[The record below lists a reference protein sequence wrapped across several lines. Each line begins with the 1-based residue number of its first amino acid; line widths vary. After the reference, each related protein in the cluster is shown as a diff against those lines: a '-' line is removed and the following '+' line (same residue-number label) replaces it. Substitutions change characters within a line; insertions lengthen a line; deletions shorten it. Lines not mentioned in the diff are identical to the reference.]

1 MERKVIYFF
10 TNFFVLK
17 TFYWQMYKWMGNIL
31 CPSNLELN
39 LVLLS
44 ERILDSNL
52 KKSTF
57 LLIPNHLGTV
67 ALKKNFFYMLFHIHF
82 HDGLSQDI
90 EYSSLCYI
98 VEPCCLSI
106 LYLVA
111 CIC

>member
-1 MERKVIYFF
+1 
-10 TNFFVLK
+10 
-17 TFYWQMYKWMGNIL
+17 MGNIL

-57 LLIPNHLGTV
+57 LLIPHHLGTV
-67 ALKKNFFYMLFHIHF
+67 AFKKNFLFHIHF

-98 VEPCCLSI
+98 VGPCCLSI